1 MKNSKL
7 KFKDL
12 LVLFGI
18 LYFAFCISDVEAQ
31 STRQEFPTPITTN
44 EISGRIPARDIGDAR
59 LTNYFYTFNGNQG
72 DVFINVQTTN
82 LNGDIDIFT
91 ADNLKSLTKITIY
104 SDISNNETGRVIYLR
119 KPEKLILRIQGRTP
133 NDDAA
138 TFRIKFAG
146 SFEPLPAAAAENS
159 APELPEVKSENQT
172 DVRVNSVGTII
183 EVKPKPI
190 PMPKDV
196 VAKVEKKPKN
206 KKSKPVAGNIETPV
220 EESKNEDKLKAEE
233 KSSENTKI
241 TIEKTVDES
250 PSEIEAVKETSK
262 ETETDVSAKIVITE
276 ETIDENA
283 EDKSKNEDVTEVS
296 EKVEEKRAEETAES
310 VVKKPVRTR
319 RGQAA
324 KTTAAKTA
332 TPKPPVPDPLENI
345 RLTVLL
351 KDGTKIEHQM
361 SEILRFNI
369 LKGVLTI
376 TKKDGKIE
384 RYSILDIER
393 TIIE

>member
-7 KFKDL
+7 KFKNL
-12 LVLFGI
+12 SVLFGI
-18 LYFAFCISDVEAQ
+18 LYFAFCISGANAQ
-31 STRQEFPTPITTN
+31 STRQEFPTPIITN

-104 SDISNNETGRVIYLR
+104 SDLSENETGRVIYLR

-146 SFEPLPAAAAENS
+146 SFQPLPATAAENS
-159 APELPEVKSENQT
+159 APDLPEVKTETQT

-183 EVKPKPI
+183 EVKPKPT
-190 PMPKDV
+190 PAPKET
-196 VAKVEKKPKN
+196 VAKVEKKPKS
-206 KKSKPVAGNIETPV
+206 KKPKPVAENIENPV
-220 EESKNEDKLKAEE
+220 EEPKKVEE
-233 KSSENTKI
+233 PSENTKI
-241 TIEKTVDES
+241 TIEKSAEENSPETEAAKES
-250 PSEIEAVKETSK
+250 PKETQ
-262 ETETDVSAKIVITE
+262 TDTSAKITISE
-276 ETIDENA
+276 ETVNKNADEEVKK
-283 EDKSKNEDVTEVS
+283 EDGTEVS
-296 EKVEEKRAEETAES
+296 EKIEDKSAGEIAES
-310 VVKKPVRTR
+310 KPAIVKKPVRTR

-324 KTTAAKTA
+324 RTAAAKTA

-351 KDGTKIEHQM
+351 KDGTKVEHRM

-369 LKGVLTI
+369 IKGVLTI
-376 TKKDGKIE
+376 IRKDGKIE
-384 RYSILDIER
+384 RYSILDVER

>member
-7 KFKDL
+7 KFKNL
-12 LVLFGI
+12 SLVFGI
-18 LYFAFCISDVEAQ
+18 LYFAFCISGANAQ
-31 STRQEFPTPITTN
+31 STRQEFPTPIITN
-44 EISGRIPARDIGDAR
+44 EISGKIPARDIGDAR

-104 SDISNNETGRVIYLR
+104 SDLSENETGRVIYLR

-146 SFEPLPAAAAENS
+146 SFQPLPATAAENS
-159 APELPEVKSENQT
+159 APELPEVKSDTQT

-183 EVKPKPI
+183 EVIPKPT
-190 PMPKDV
+190 PAPKEIF
-196 VAKVEKKPKN
+196 AKVEKKPKN
-206 KKSKPVAGNIETPV
+206 KKTKSVAENIENPV
-220 EESKNEDKLKAEE
+220 EEPKTVE
-233 KSSENTKI
+233 ENTKI
-241 TIEKTVDES
+241 TIEKSAEENS
-250 PSEIEAVKETSK
+250 P
-262 ETETDVSAKIVITE
+262 ETETAKESPKETQTDTSAKITITE
-276 ETIDENA
+276 ESVNKNADEEVKK
-283 EDKSKNEDVTEVS
+283 EDGTEVS
-296 EKVEEKRAEETAES
+296 EKIEDKPAEEPAES
-310 VVKKPVRTR
+310 KSAVVKKPVRTR
-319 RGQAA
+319 RGQ
-324 KTTAAKTA
+324 AAKTA

-376 TKKDGKIE
+376 IRKDGKIE
-384 RYSILDIER
+384 RYSILDVER